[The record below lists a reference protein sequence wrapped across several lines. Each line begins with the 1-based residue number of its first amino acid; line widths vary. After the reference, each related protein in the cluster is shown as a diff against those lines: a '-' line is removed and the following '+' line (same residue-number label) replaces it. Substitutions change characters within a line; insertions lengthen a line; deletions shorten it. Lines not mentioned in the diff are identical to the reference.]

1 MVQTDF
7 LLSIGGYQSNTPA
20 VNGTN
25 SKNQIPQNRALY
37 HMNNFL
43 EIFF

>member
-1 MVQTDF
+1 
-7 LLSIGGYQSNTPA
+7 

-37 HMNNFL
+37 DMNNFL